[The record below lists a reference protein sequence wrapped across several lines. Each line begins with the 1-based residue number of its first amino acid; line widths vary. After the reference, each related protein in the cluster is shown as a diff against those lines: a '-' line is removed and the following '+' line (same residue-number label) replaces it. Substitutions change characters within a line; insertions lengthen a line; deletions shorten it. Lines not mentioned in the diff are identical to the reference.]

1 MRRFSSEKIFRKK
14 RGVGQPLSYPLVHDG
29 RKERI
34 IMKLRN
40 DSPFKN
46 ATREQMDFILEA
58 YGNVELHKIVE
69 RLRLMKPP
77 IICTVPALKR
87 FARRLKEDA
96 LFEEVD
102 EASETM
108 EKFAANAKNGKV
120 REGTLEAAR
129 QRLYTNVL
137 ETNDLES
144 LQKFFRMM
152 AEEKKQEQLLAIEDR
167 KAKAAEENA
176 KIGWRKLELSAAQS
190 ALKLLPQIREAL
202 MDASVSA
209 EERVNRAL
217 RCLMEGGGKLLLGEG
232 SKG

>member
-1 MRRFSSEKIFRKK
+1 MKI
-14 RGVGQPLSYPLVHDG
+14 
-29 RKERI
+29 
-34 IMKLRN
+34 RN
-40 DSPFKN
+40 DSPFKDI
-46 ATREQMDFILEA
+46 TREQIDYILEV
-58 YGNVELHKIVE
+58 YGVIKLETVLE
-69 RLRLMKPP
+69 RLRNAKPP
-77 IICTVPALKR
+77 IVCSPDALRR
-87 FARRLKEDA
+87 FARRLKEEALLEDA
-96 LFEEVD
+96 E

-108 EKFAANAKNGKV
+108 EKLAAKAKNEKV

-129 QRLYTNVL
+129 HRLYENAL
-137 ETNDLES
+137 ETNELAA
-144 LQKFFRMM
+144 LQKFFQMM
-152 AEEKKQEQLLAIEDR
+152 AEEKKQEQLLAIEER

-232 SKG
+232 DKT

>member
-1 MRRFSSEKIFRKK
+1 
-14 RGVGQPLSYPLVHDG
+14 
-29 RKERI
+29 
-34 IMKLRN
+34 MKLRN

-46 ATREQMDFILEA
+46 ITREQIDYILGV
-58 YGNVELHKIVE
+58 YGVIKLERVLE
-69 RLRLMKPP
+69 RLRNGKPP
-77 IICTVPALKR
+77 IVCSPDALRR
-87 FARRLKEDA
+87 FARRLKEEALLEDA
-96 LFEEVD
+96 E

-108 EKFAANAKNGKV
+108 EKLAAKAKNEKV

-129 QRLYTNVL
+129 QRLYANAL
-137 ETNDLES
+137 ETNDLDT
-144 LQKFFRMM
+144 LQKFFTMM
-152 AEEKKQEQLLAIEDR
+152 AEEKKQDQLLAIEDR

-176 KIGWRKLELSAAQS
+176 KFGWRKLELSAAQS

-232 SKG
+232 AKT